1 MTDDPLHDDAR
12 AAFLFQCGDSDL
24 FAVSLEESGAN
35 IPLDACSEG
44 WQCRQTFQLGVREA
58 LPIAVSPEPVLR
70 GMEADGYFI
79 WRKGSIY
86 GTSQ

>member
-1 MTDDPLHDDAR
+1 MMDDPLHDDAR
-12 AAFLFQCGDSDL
+12 TAFLFQCGKSDL
-24 FAVSLEESGAN
+24 FAVSLEESGGN
-35 IPLDACSEG
+35 IPLDACGEG
-44 WQCRQTFQLGVREA
+44 WHYRETFQLGVHEA

-70 GMEADGYFI
+70 GIEADGYFI